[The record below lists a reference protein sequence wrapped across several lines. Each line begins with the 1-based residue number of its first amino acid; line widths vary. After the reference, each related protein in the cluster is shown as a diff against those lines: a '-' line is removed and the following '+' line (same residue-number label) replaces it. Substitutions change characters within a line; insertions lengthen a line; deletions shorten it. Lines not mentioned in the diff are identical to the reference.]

1 MFIYFSFKYL
11 LYILGK
17 STLFKSNMFLEAIKK
32 NIDQDK
38 FEKIYSLILLNNL
51 DSWNGIF

>member
-1 MFIYFSFKYL
+1 MFI
-11 LYILGK
+11 
-17 STLFKSNMFLEAIKK
+17 EAIKK